1 MYEVPSKSI
10 ELETRLETSE
20 REMANKLLNKIKAS
34 LVKTAGSD
42 TESFEEEKHHETQV
56 TDILLVIRREKQIRI
71 NKKAL

>member
-1 MYEVPSKSI
+1 
-10 ELETRLETSE
+10 
-20 REMANKLLNKIKAS
+20 MANKLLNKIKAS

-71 NKKAL
+71 NKKSTLNLSKNINRIYIV

>member
-1 MYEVPSKSI
+1 
-10 ELETRLETSE
+10 
-20 REMANKLLNKIKAS
+20 MANKLLNKIKAS

-42 TESFEEEKHHETQV
+42 TESFEEKHHETQV